1 MKKGG
6 YRKRAVRKKLFS
18 EIKNVI
24 MEAKNSTEGLE
35 DKVYGI
41 SRKYNK
47 EKEEKWEQK
56 DKIKNTILEV

>member
-1 MKKGG
+1 
-6 YRKRAVRKKLFS
+6 
-18 EIKNVI
+18 

-47 EKEEKWEQK
+47 
-56 DKIKNTILEV
+56 DKGKMGTKR